1 MTYFKILVVVFLTSV
16 FSLAIPQNGA
26 FAQNQTQAQSDNLGS
41 SPLTLDQ
48 AISKGLKNSYK
59 LEINDRNIK
68 VAQNNDTWGRAGKY
82 PTVSAGLAL
91 NNNLTEETNQ
101 ASFLR
106 GEYLNASLTP
116 SVNMNWNLYN
126 GGLVNYQKQIF
137 EQNID
142 VQKVSQNIEI
152 QNTVRT
158 IQQAYFTVLLEENR
172 LAVLRDIFK
181 LSSDR
186 LTYQLIRKDYGQGNS
201 FSIIQFEDAI
211 LADSTNV
218 ILQYNAIKNARQQLL
233 RSMNEEVS
241 TDLYALTDQLSTTL
255 EPLDKEDIR
264 EKLLQNNP
272 NIKLLELN
280 RQIASINRRIAS
292 SSTKPTVSLSS
303 GVTAA
308 YSLFQIFGTNPQTG
322 DDYPLLDGQTYR
334 WTTGVNASYPLYNGG
349 VLKANIENAR
359 VQEEIAQFDVLESTA
374 ALMTQLDVLFNNYE
388 TQLQLVGILDE
399 RLKTAQRNIIMAE
412 ERLKSGAITSLD
424 YRNIQLGYLNTSF
437 SRISAIYNLLSIKT
451 DIAFL
456 VAQ

>member
-1 MTYFKILVVVFLTSV
+1 MNYYKILVLFLVICTGY
-16 FSLAIPQNGA
+16 SLQAQNGA
-26 FAQNQTQAQSDNLGS
+26 SAQNKAKSVINDLLNN
-41 SPLTLDQ
+41 PLSLDQ
-48 AISKGLKNSYK
+48 AISKGLKNSYR

-68 VAQNNDTWGRAGKY
+68 IAQNNDTWGRAGKY

-91 NNNLTEETNQ
+91 NNNLTQETNQ

-106 GEYLNASLTP
+106 GEFLNASLTP
-116 SVNMNWNLYN
+116 SVNLNWNLYN
-126 GGLVNYQKQIF
+126 GGLVGYQKQIF
-137 EQNID
+137 EQTVN
-142 VQKVSQNIEI
+142 VQKVSQNLEI
-152 QNTVRT
+152 QNTVRV

-172 LAVLRDIFK
+172 LNVLRDVFK

-186 LTYQLIRKDYGQGNS
+186 LNYQLIRKEYGQGNS

-233 RSMNEEVS
+233 RSMNEEVA

-264 EKLLQNNP
+264 NQLLQNNP
-272 NIKLLELN
+272 SIKLLELN
-280 RQIASINRRIAS
+280 RQIASINQRIAK
-292 SSTKPTVSLSS
+292 TTAKPSVSLST

-349 VLKANIENAR
+349 VIKANIENAR

-374 ALMTQLDVLFNNYE
+374 DLMTQLDLLFNNYE

-399 RLKTAQRNIIMAE
+399 RLKTAQRNIIMAD
-412 ERLKSGAITSLD
+412 ERLKTGAISSLD
-424 YRNIQLGYLNTSF
+424 YRNIQLSYLNISF